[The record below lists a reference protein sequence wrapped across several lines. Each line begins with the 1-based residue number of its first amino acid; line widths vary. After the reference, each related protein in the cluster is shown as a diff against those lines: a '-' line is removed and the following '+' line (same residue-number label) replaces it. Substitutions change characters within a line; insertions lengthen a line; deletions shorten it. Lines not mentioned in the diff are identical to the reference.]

1 MKFLLWYADSCM
13 CTVQPHLLVYS
24 LIAVATYRW
33 GLVGGVG
40 RYCCCQPAHPP
51 NPHPPPPRGPQ
62 LHLGVDSTF
71 CALLLGN
78 ILMLVPQLRASLCF
92 DPCIVRQLYWI
103 KILNIS
109 NWPMGWQRQL
119 DIITGVNLL
128 LADFP
133 TRWHFALVGCLAIR
147 WRYLHKSLSENDH
160 HTLFNF
166 WKSLIAFDSLNM
178 MSRHILCDIK
188 WSQSLDRII
197 WIPSSSCLLWPRGL
211 LWPCGRMNAVFWLPQ
226 ADTPDPGQHMCH
238 GSHIIELS
246 CLDRRGFD
254 SPIPDFQRV

>member
-1 MKFLLWYADSCM
+1 MIRRETWLTTWNICYMPFWISRRAILLKGAVQNVFLCLRPSIKRKTRTMKFLLWYADSCM

-78 ILMLVPQLRASLCF
+78 ILICLFLSWELLFALAL
-92 DPCIVRQLYWI
+92 VRQLCWI

-119 DIITGVNLL
+119 DIIN
-128 LADFP
+128 
-133 TRWHFALVGCLAIR
+133 
-147 WRYLHKSLSENDH
+147 
-160 HTLFNF
+160 
-166 WKSLIAFDSLNM
+166 
-178 MSRHILCDIK
+178 
-188 WSQSLDRII
+188 WS
-197 WIPSSSCLLWPRGL
+197 
-211 LWPCGRMNAVFWLPQ
+211 
-226 ADTPDPGQHMCH
+226 
-238 GSHIIELS
+238 
-246 CLDRRGFD
+246 
-254 SPIPDFQRV
+254 